1 MRLYGLVSALA
12 AFHQI
17 SVLAFVTR
25 AESPVPALQG
35 LRGLCERVVTVQN
48 DRLAVRGISRRA
60 LQLGT
65 ALSPRSFRDLVH
77 HRGSL
82 QAAIGRMA
90 QDASYDVVQV
100 EHSFMARYAF
110 PPEAVVVLDEHNVEY
125 EIPLRSVTVD
135 GSLPRKLYD
144 RLEYLKVRAEEERAW
159 RRVDACAVTSSRDA
173 VTIRRAFPHALV
185 DVVPNGVDTRY
196 FSPGDRPSEPA
207 TLLFFGTIAS
217 YPNVD
222 ALLFF
227 VREVLPL
234 IRRAHPAVRLVIV
247 GPAPPPEIRR
257 LSGPDVVVMDAVPD
271 LRPYLERATAVIAPL
286 RVGGGTRLKI
296 LEAMAMGRPVVS
308 TSLGAEGLEVTDGK
322 DLLLAD
328 TPRDFALQIGRILAE
343 PDLGREL
350 GAAGRRLVE
359 RSYDWTAS
367 ARKLEGLYATA
378 LRGRTHAGIE
388 ALLSAD

>member
-60 LQLGT
+60 LQLGS

-82 QAAIGRMA
+82 QTAIGRMA

-110 PPEAVVVLDEHNVEY
+110 PPEAVMVLDEHNVEY

-257 LSGPDVVVMDAVPD
+257 LSGPDVVVTDAVPD

-322 DLLLAD
+322 ELLLAD
-328 TPRDFALQIGRILAE
+328 TPRDFALQVGRILAE
-343 PDLGREL
+343 PDLAREL

-378 LRGRTHAGIE
+378 LRGRTRPGIE

>member
-17 SVLAFVTR
+17 SVLTFVTR

-48 DRLAVRGISRRA
+48 DRLAVRGMSRRA
-60 LQLGT
+60 LQLGS

-90 QDASYDVVQV
+90 EDATYDVVQV
-100 EHSFMARYAF
+100 EHSFMAGYSF
-110 PPEAVVVLDEHNVEY
+110 PAEAAVVLDEHNIEY
-125 EIPLRSVTVD
+125 EIPLRSVAVD

-144 RLEYLKVRAEEERAW
+144 RLEYLKVKAAEERAW

-173 VTIRRAFPHALV
+173 VTIRRAFPDALV
-185 DVVPNGVDTRY
+185 GVVPNGVDTRH

-234 IRRAHPAVRLVIV
+234 VRRAHPAVRLVIV

-257 LSGPDVVVMDAVPD
+257 LSGPDVVLTDAVPD

-322 DLLLAD
+322 ELLLAD
-328 TPRDFALQIGRILAE
+328 TPRDFALQVGRILAE
-343 PDLGREL
+343 PELAREL

-367 ARKLEGLYATA
+367 ATKLEGLYATA
-378 LRGRTHAGIE
+378 LRGRTRPGIE